1 MEALTFAAKNY
12 MYDTEI
18 LLGILIVVVVGA
30 TLVFLLARKKKTE
43 KDEEQRADAQVQQS
57 RTLQLQAYER
67 LALLTDRI
75 ALPNLIPRL
84 NVSGATAR
92 ELQMLLVNTIKEEF
106 QYNIS
111 QQIYVSADAWSAVKN
126 LKEQNLLVINQ
137 LAANLPENA
146 SSLDL
151 AKYLLEYLLN
161 DKRGTLHDVVGEVLS
176 YEAKH
181 VLAQRA

>member
-1 MEALTFAAKNY
+1 MTDNN
-12 MYDTEI
+12 I
-18 LLGILIVVVVGA
+18 LIGILIVMVVGA
-30 TLVFLLARKKKTE
+30 TLVILLSRKKKTE
-43 KDEEQRADAQVQQS
+43 KEAEQRSDAQLQQS
-57 RTLQLQAYER
+57 RQLQLQAYER

-75 ALPNLIPRL
+75 ALPNLIPRM
-84 NVSGATAR
+84 NVAGASAR
-92 ELQMLLVNTIKEEF
+92 ELQMLLTNTIKEEF

-137 LAANLPENA
+137 FAANMPENA

-161 DKRGTLHDVVGEVLS
+161 DQRGTLHDVVGDVLS
-176 YEAKH
+176 YEAKN
-181 VLAQRA
+181 VLAQRI